1 MVHLLLLLSFPILCF
16 CFIVDLQ
23 PSETLS
29 LHTLRRR
36 PAARLRLGYLLGLL
50 GLGSELECYQAKNVL
65 HLHRHVVACQ
75 RHVPPVHSS
84 IEFLFC
90 PVYPGVGG
98 VSGNSLR
105 KASRAGL
112 KVVKVRRD
120 LMAGGTTLYSAEALE
135 AKELNL
141 RLLTL
146 VYLEDPS
153 GRIHVVPYRE
163 VSRKLMFILFGA
175 RLL

>member
-1 MVHLLLLLSFPILCF
+1 MLPGQECLASPPPCSSVSETRATGP
-16 CFIVDLQ
+16 LQ
-23 PSETLS
+23 PLVPVLS
-29 LHTLRRR
+29 SVPRCWWSVRKFI
-36 PAARLRLGYLLGLL
+36 
-50 GLGSELECYQAKNVL
+50 EECIK
-65 HLHRHVVACQ
+65 
-75 RHVPPVHSS
+75 
-84 IEFLFC
+84 
-90 PVYPGVGG
+90 
-98 VSGNSLR
+98 
-105 KASRAGL
+105 SRL
-112 KVVKVRRD
+112 KVVKVRRG

>member
-1 MVHLLLLLSFPILCF
+1 M
-16 CFIVDLQ
+16 
-23 PSETLS
+23 
-29 LHTLRRR
+29 
-36 PAARLRLGYLLGLL
+36 
-50 GLGSELECYQAKNVL
+50 
-65 HLHRHVVACQ
+65 
-75 RHVPPVHSS
+75 
-84 IEFLFC
+84 
-90 PVYPGVGG
+90 
-98 VSGNSLR
+98 
-105 KASRAGL
+105 
-112 KVVKVRRD
+112 VKVRRG

>member
-1 MVHLLLLLSFPILCF
+1 MSNI
-16 CFIVDLQ
+16 
-23 PSETLS
+23 T
-29 LHTLRRR
+29 
-36 PAARLRLGYLLGLL
+36 YLGLL

-75 RHVPPVHSS
+75 RHVPPAHSS

>member
-1 MVHLLLLLSFPILCF
+1 MSCI
-16 CFIVDLQ
+16 
-23 PSETLS
+23 ST
-29 LHTLRRR
+29 
-36 PAARLRLGYLLGLL
+36 
-50 GLGSELECYQAKNVL
+50 AK
-65 HLHRHVVACQ
+65 VVVCQ
-75 RHVPPVHSS
+75 RHVPPAHSS

-105 KASRAGL
+105 NASRAGL

-120 LMAGGTTLYSAEALE
+120 LMLGGTTLYSAEALE

-141 RLLTL
+141 LLTL

-153 GRIHVVPYRE
+153 DRIHVVPYRE

>member
-1 MVHLLLLLSFPILCF
+1 M
-16 CFIVDLQ
+16 
-23 PSETLS
+23 
-29 LHTLRRR
+29 
-36 PAARLRLGYLLGLL
+36 
-50 GLGSELECYQAKNVL
+50 
-65 HLHRHVVACQ
+65 
-75 RHVPPVHSS
+75 
-84 IEFLFC
+84 
-90 PVYPGVGG
+90 
-98 VSGNSLR
+98 SGNSLR

-163 VSRKLMFILFGA
+163 VSRKLMFRCSYCLKRDCYRSSKLG
-175 RLL
+175 